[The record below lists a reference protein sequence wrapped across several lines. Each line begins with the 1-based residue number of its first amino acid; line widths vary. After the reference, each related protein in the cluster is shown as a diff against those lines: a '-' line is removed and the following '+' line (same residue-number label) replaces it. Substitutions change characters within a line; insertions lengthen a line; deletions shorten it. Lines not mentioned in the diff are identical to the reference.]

1 MTNINSLPPSDAVRK
16 HEKNNKKLAGIF
28 SAVLLELK
36 KYHPS
41 GNLKF
46 NYLGILQSS
55 KLRLLS

>member
-16 HEKNNKKLAGIF
+16 QEKNNKKLADII

-41 GNLKF
+41 GILKF

-55 KLRLLS
+55 KLRLLL